1 MNISE
6 LVTPKYI
13 CLQII
18 KYAAT
23 AKAPNTIKD
32 SCLQLSDMI
41 DQFGVSGIALKES
54 IDFAKVAAAHATPA
68 VRQSAMKLFC
78 EIYKHVGDVIKN
90 FMNEIK
96 DSTLKMIDA
105 ELANTQVY
113 NKGEFEKKRSYRGE
127 AAEEEQKGGGKG
139 KGKAA
144 ETDDLLAG
152 MPREDI
158 SKKLNSK
165 LMEQFKNKDWKIRK
179 KGGDDVEALLR
190 EAKMRIEPNGLND
203 LMDAMKNGMKDSN
216 KAVVKVFIALLG
228 LLAEA
233 IGAPIK

>member
-1 MNISE
+1 MSFFVDKIGDVKLVVGIKEMLMNISE

-105 ELANTQVY
+105 ELANT
-113 NKGEFEKKRSYRGE
+113 
-127 AAEEEQKGGGKG
+127 
-139 KGKAA
+139 
-144 ETDDLLAG
+144 
-152 MPREDI
+152 
-158 SKKLNSK
+158 
-165 LMEQFKNKDWKIRK
+165 
-179 KGGDDVEALLR
+179 
-190 EAKMRIEPNGLND
+190 
-203 LMDAMKNGMKDSN
+203 
-216 KAVVKVFIALLG
+216 
-228 LLAEA
+228 
-233 IGAPIK
+233 